1 MKNWQ
6 EIYTAYQVAQQGTIS
21 KVAEVLDIHR
31 ATVVRHI
38 DRLEK
43 NLGCKLFH
51 RHSRGY
57 TLTEAGEHFLNVAT
71 TADEQFAQLKVHLL
85 NDDLSGEFII
95 TSLDFIAPYV
105 LPAVAQ
111 FREQNPKVKV
121 RYLTGADLF
130 KLEHAQAHLAI
141 RTGAKPQDD
150 DYVVRPFI
158 QSATGLYASPQYV
171 QKKGTLAQA
180 SGIHHHDFIC
190 SDDRSSKP
198 PIMQWIQNN
207 IPTENIIFTSN
218 KISVMTEAV
227 VAGLGI
233 GAVRVE
239 EAKKLGL
246 VEMRKSE
253 PNWTVQN
260 WVVTHVDLHRSEKV
274 QRFLRV
280 LSSIH
285 NT

>member
-6 EIYTAYQVAQQGTIS
+6 EIYTAYQVAQYGTIS
-21 KVAEVLDIHR
+21 QVTEVLDIHR

-38 DRLEK
+38 DRLEQ

-85 NDDLSGEFII
+85 NDNLSGEFII

-150 DYVVRPFI
+150 DYVVKPFFHLPI
-158 QSATGLYASPQYV
+158 QLYASKSYV
-171 QKKGTLAQA
+171 ETFGKLTKDNIQHHQFISLDDKHPKPPAHRW
-180 SGIHHHDFIC
+180 IHHNVP
-190 SDDRSSKP
+190 K
-198 PIMQWIQNN
+198 QN
-207 IPTENIIFTSN
+207 IVFTSN
-218 KISVMTEAV
+218 EMRVLNDAVM
-227 VAGLGI
+227 AGLGI
-233 GAVRVE
+233 GAVRIE
-239 EAKKLGL
+239 EAKELGL
-246 VEMRKSE
+246 VEMRKPE
-253 PNWTVQN
+253 PDWVIQN
-260 WVVTHVDLHRSEKV
+260 WLVTHVDLHRSEKV

-280 LSSIH
+280 LSSVH

>member
-6 EIYTAYQVAQQGTIS
+6 EIYTAYQVAQYGTIS
-21 KVAEVLDIHR
+21 QVTEVLDIHR

-38 DRLEK
+38 DRLEQ

-150 DYVVRPFI
+150 DYVVKPFFHLPI
-158 QSATGLYASPQYV
+158 QLYASKSYV
-171 QKKGTLAQA
+171 ETFGKLTKDNIQHHQFISLDDKHPKPPVHRW
-180 SGIHHHDFIC
+180 IHHNVP
-190 SDDRSSKP
+190 K
-198 PIMQWIQNN
+198 QN
-207 IPTENIIFTSN
+207 IVFTSN
-218 KISVMTEAV
+218 EMRVLNDAVM
-227 VAGLGI
+227 AGLGI
-233 GAVRVE
+233 GAVRIE
-239 EAKKLGL
+239 EAKELGL
-246 VEMRKSE
+246 VEMRKPE
-253 PNWTVQN
+253 PDWVIQN
-260 WVVTHVDLHRSEKV
+260 WLVTHVDLHRSEKV
-274 QRFLRV
+274 QRFLRLL
-280 LSSIH
+280 LSVH

>member
-6 EIYTAYQVAQQGTIS
+6 EIYTAYQVAQYGTIS
-21 KVAEVLDIHR
+21 QVTEVLDIHR

-38 DRLEK
+38 DRLEQ

-71 TADEQFAQLKVHLL
+71 TADEHFAQLKVHLL

-150 DYVVRPFI
+150 DYVVKPFFHLPI
-158 QSATGLYASPQYV
+158 QLYASKSYV
-171 QKKGTLAQA
+171 ETFGKLTKNNIQHHQFISLDDKHPKPPAHRW
-180 SGIHHHDFIC
+180 IHHNVP
-190 SDDRSSKP
+190 K
-198 PIMQWIQNN
+198 QN
-207 IPTENIIFTSN
+207 IVFTSN
-218 KISVMTEAV
+218 EMRVLNDAVM
-227 VAGLGI
+227 AGLGI
-233 GAVRVE
+233 GAVRIE
-239 EAKKLGL
+239 EAKELGL
-246 VEMRKSE
+246 VEMRKPE
-253 PNWTVQN
+253 PDWVIQN
-260 WVVTHVDLHRSEKV
+260 WLVTHVDLHRSEKV
-274 QRFLRV
+274 QRFLHV
-280 LSSIH
+280 LSSVH

>member
-6 EIYTAYQVAQQGTIS
+6 EIYTAYQVAQYGTIS
-21 KVAEVLDIHR
+21 QVTEVLDIHR

-38 DRLEK
+38 DRLEQ

-150 DYVVRPFI
+150 DYVVKPFFHLPI
-158 QSATGLYASPQYV
+158 QLYASKSYV
-171 QKKGTLAQA
+171 ETFGKLTKNNIQHHQFISLDDKHPKPPAHRW
-180 SGIHHHDFIC
+180 IHHNVP
-190 SDDRSSKP
+190 K
-198 PIMQWIQNN
+198 QN
-207 IPTENIIFTSN
+207 IVFTSN
-218 KISVMTEAV
+218 EMRVLNDAVM
-227 VAGLGI
+227 AGLGI
-233 GAVRVE
+233 GAVRIE
-239 EAKKLGL
+239 EAKELGL
-246 VEMRKSE
+246 VEMRKPE
-253 PNWTVQN
+253 PDWIIQN
-260 WVVTHVDLHRSEKV
+260 WLVTHVDLHRSEKV

-280 LSSIH
+280 LSSVH